1 MMTGMLEFL
10 ATLQPGWFALLALVE
25 NVILVGLGALLG
37 HGALRLPGAR
47 RLTPDPGPVSGPELA
62 LVASTTLI
70 NTAVTVAGWWLW
82 KAGLIDLRTG
92 LGLGSIAELAALLL
106 VMDVL
111 MYAGHAAVHLRV
123 LFPWVHRL
131 HHVFADARPI
141 TLFALHPL
149 EAIGFGGMWL
159 VVLAVHPFSV
169 WALAA
174 YTVLNLVFGI
184 LGHLGVEPL
193 PPSVRRNVIFKWV
206 ATPTMHVGHH
216 AEPRYNL
223 GFYTTGWD
231 RLFGT
236 LEPGY
241 DIRRCAAVPE
251 PYRAEAT
258 RASAN
263 SGQLGR
269 DPG

>member
-1 MMTGMLEFL
+1 MLDYL
-10 ATLQPGWFALLALVE
+10 ATLHPGWFALLALVE
-25 NVILVGLGALLG
+25 NILLVGVGALLG
-37 HGALRLPGAR
+37 HVALRLPGAR
-47 RLTPDPGPVSGPELA
+47 RLTPDPGPVERLELV
-62 LVASTTLI
+62 LVAGTTLL
-70 NTAVTVAGWWLW
+70 NTAITVAGWWLW
-82 KAGLIDLRTG
+82 KDGVIELRTG
-92 LGLGSIAELAALLL
+92 FGPAVIAELIVLVL

-111 MYAGHAAVHLRV
+111 MYAGHATVHLRV

-149 EAIGFGGMWL
+149 EAIGFGAMWL
-159 VVLAVHPFSV
+159 VVLAVHPFTV

-174 YTVLNLVFGI
+174 YTALNLIFGI

-193 PPSVRRNVIFKWV
+193 PPAVRRSVVFRWV
-206 ATPTMHVGHH
+206 ATPAMHVGHH

-223 GFYTTGWD
+223 GFYTTVWD

-241 DIRRCAAVPE
+241 DLRRAADVPE
-251 PYRAEAT
+251 PYPT
-258 RASAN
+258 RQS
-263 SGQLGR
+263 STR
-269 DPG
+269 KPSFTST

>member
-1 MMTGMLEFL
+1 MLEFL
-10 ATLQPGWFALLALVE
+10 ETVHPGWFALLALAE
-25 NVILVGLGALLG
+25 NILLVGVGALLG
-37 HGALRLPGAR
+37 HVALRLPGAQ
-47 RLTPDPGPVSGPELA
+47 RLTPDPGPVSGQELA
-62 LVASTTLI
+62 LVAGTTVL

-82 KAGLIDLRTG
+82 KAGAIVLTTDLGPAT
-92 LGLGSIAELAALLL
+92 LAELVALVM

-111 MYAGHAAVHLRV
+111 MYAGHATVHLRV

-141 TLFALHPL
+141 TLFALHPF
-149 EAIGFGGMWL
+149 EAIGFGAMWL
-159 VVLAVHPFSV
+159 LVLAAHPFSV

-174 YTVLNLVFGI
+174 YTALNLIFGI

-193 PPSVRRNVIFKWV
+193 PPAVRGHAVFRWI

-223 GFYTTGWD
+223 GFYTTVWD
-231 RLFGT
+231 RLFHT

-241 DIRRCAAVPE
+241 DLRRTAPVPE
-251 PYRAEAT
+251 PYRIAA
-258 RASAN
+258 
-263 SGQLGR
+263 
-269 DPG
+269 

>member
-1 MMTGMLEFL
+1 MLEFL
-10 ATLQPGWFALLALVE
+10 ATLHPGWFALLALVE
-25 NVILVGLGALLG
+25 NILLVGVGALLG
-37 HGALRLPGAR
+37 HVALRLPGAR
-47 RLTPDPGPVSGPELA
+47 RLTPDPGPVNPLELA
-62 LVASTTLI
+62 LVGSTTLL

-82 KAGLIDLRTG
+82 KDGVIVLRTDAG
-92 LGLGSIAELAALLL
+92 AGTIVELAVLVL

-111 MYAGHAAVHLRV
+111 MYAGHATVHLRA

-149 EAIGFGGMWL
+149 EAIGFGAMWL
-159 VVLAVHPFSV
+159 VVLAVHPFTV
-169 WALAA
+169 GALAA
-174 YTVLNLVFGI
+174 YTALNLIFGI

-193 PPSVRRNVIFKWV
+193 PPAVRRNVVFRWV
-206 ATPTMHVGHH
+206 ATPAMHVGHH

-223 GFYTTGWD
+223 GFYTTVWD

-241 DIRRCAAVPE
+241 DRRRTADVPE
-251 PYRAEAT
+251 PYPARPA
-258 RASAN
+258 
-263 SGQLGR
+263 
-269 DPG
+269 

>member
-1 MMTGMLEFL
+1 MLEFL
-10 ATLQPGWFALLALVE
+10 RTLHPGWCALLALVE
-25 NVILVGLGALLG
+25 NTALVGLGALLG

-47 RLTPDPGPVSGPELA
+47 RLTPAPGPVSGQEYA

-70 NTAVTVAGWWLW
+70 NTAITVAGWWLW
-82 KAGLIDLRTG
+82 RAGVIALRPG
-92 LGLGSIAELAALLL
+92 LGPGAIAELIVLVM

-111 MYAGHAAVHLRV
+111 MYAGHATAHLRV

-149 EAIGFGGMWL
+149 EAIGFGAMWL
-159 VVLAVHPFSV
+159 VVLAVHPFTV
-169 WALAA
+169 AALTA

-193 PPSVRRNVIFKWV
+193 PPRVRRNVIFRWV

-223 GFYTTGWD
+223 GFYTTVWD
-231 RLFGT
+231 RVFRT

-241 DIRRCAAVPE
+241 DTRRTATVPE
-251 PYRAEAT
+251 PYRRPAA
-258 RASAN
+258 AVAP
-263 SGQLGR
+263 
-269 DPG
+269 D